1 MKNPTLAEQQALRA
15 RAHGLNP
22 VVMISEKGL
31 SETVLAEIDRSL
43 KVHELIKIRVFGDD
57 RETRTTLLATVCQ
70 ELRAVAVQHIGK
82 VLVIYRQNEEP
93 EKETAPKPA
102 PDKAPRAGKAAKAIP
117 RALAKGANAKRRSA
131 DRASANIPAPASK
144 GRRRKP

>member
-57 RETRTTLLATVCQ
+57 RETRATILATVCQ
-70 ELRAVAVQHIGK
+70 ELQAVAVQHIGK
-82 VLVIYRQNEEP
+82 ILVIYRQNPEP
-93 EKETAPKPA
+93 AQEAARKPA
-102 PDKAPRAGKAAKAIP
+102 PAMAPRTGKAAKPIP
-117 RALAKGANAKRRSA
+117 RALAKGAAAKRRPA
-131 DRASANIPAPASK
+131 ARASANIPSPASK
-144 GRRRKP
+144 GRRRRP